1 MSMCHLTGKHDYLYS
16 RSLCLSVAVLF
27 LYHLLFLS

>member
-16 RSLCLSVAVLF
+16 LSWARAVLF